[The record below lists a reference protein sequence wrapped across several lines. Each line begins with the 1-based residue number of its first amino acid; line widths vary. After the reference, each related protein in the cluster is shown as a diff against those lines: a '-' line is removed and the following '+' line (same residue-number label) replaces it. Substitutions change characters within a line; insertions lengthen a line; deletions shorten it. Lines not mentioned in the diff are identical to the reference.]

1 MQVLIVHAHPEPQSF
16 CSAMKDLAVATLQQA
31 GHSVRVSDLY
41 AMNWNPVASAA
52 DFTERANPDDLVYA
66 LEQREGVKGGQ
77 LAADI
82 QAELDKLLWA
92 DLLIL
97 NFPLYW
103 FSVPAMLK
111 GWIDRVLI
119 SGVCYG
125 GRRVYDQGGLKGK
138 KAALS
143 FTLGG
148 REHMFGPEAI
158 HGELDV
164 MLRPLLRGTL
174 AYVGMDVLPFFPGYH
189 VPYLTPEARQQVMQ
203 DYRGWLAQLET
214 ATPLVFP
221 SLADFDE
228 RGGWLFDCRGL
239 GARGDGAGWR
249 GIWARPW
256 HTGAYP

>member
-1 MQVLIVHAHPEPQSF
+1 MKVLIVHAHPEPQSF
-16 CSAMKDLAVATLQQA
+16 TAALRDLARETLEGQ
-31 GHSVRVSDLY
+31 GHEVQVSDLY

-52 DFTERANPDDLVYA
+52 DFTARANPDYLVYA

-111 GWIDRVLI
+111 GWIDRVLV

-125 GRRVYDQGGLKGK
+125 GKRFYDQGGLVGK
-138 KAALS
+138 KALVS
-143 FTLGG
+143 LTLGG
-148 REHMFGPEAI
+148 REHMFGAGAI
-158 HGELDV
+158 HGPLED

-174 AYVGMDVLPFFPGYH
+174 AYVGMDVLEPFVAWH
-189 VPYLTPEARQQVMQ
+189 VPYISHDAREDFLRAYQQ
-203 DYRGWLAQLET
+203 RLEGLAQDV
-214 ATPLVFP
+214 PLVFP
-221 SLADFDE
+221 RLEQFDE
-228 RGGWLFDCRGL
+228 RL
-239 GARGDGAGWR
+239 
-249 GIWARPW
+249 
-256 HTGAYP
+256 YPLSS